1 MAREIF
7 AGVDIETTGTK
18 VGKHGLIQ
26 IGISTEDKFE
36 FVSDVNPGAVQIEEE
51 AMGING
57 FTPERIAKAPSTEA
71 VAQNLF
77 NALQEWYGGERVR
90 IIAVGWNVGSFDLP
104 FIDLAFPE
112 ITSKFFS
119 YRTCDLNAVCFTLD
133 RARKGLKGVMR
144 YDGLKKDAK
153 RYAEEVLA
161 AKGVGAQWH
170 DALYDAKA
178 GMLAWERLRQKVMVN
193 D

>member
-18 VGKHGLIQ
+18 VDRHGLIQ
-26 IGISTEDKFE
+26 IGIATEDGFE
-36 FVSDVNPGAVQIEEE
+36 FVSDVDPGSVEIEEE
-51 AMGING
+51 AMQVNG
-57 FTPERIAKAPSTEA
+57 FTMARLA
-71 VAQNLF
+71 VAPNTSSVALNLF
-77 NALQEWYGGERVR
+77 TALREWYSGERVR
-90 IIAVGWNVGSFDLP
+90 IIAVGWNVGSFDMP
-104 FIDLAFPE
+104 FIQRAFPAVTE
-112 ITSKFFS
+112 KFFS

-133 RARKGLKGVMR
+133 RARKGIKGVLR

-153 RYAEEVLA
+153 RHAEEVLT
-161 AKGVGAQWH
+161 AKGVAAQWH

-178 GMLAWERLRQKVMVN
+178 AMVAWERLRQKVMVN